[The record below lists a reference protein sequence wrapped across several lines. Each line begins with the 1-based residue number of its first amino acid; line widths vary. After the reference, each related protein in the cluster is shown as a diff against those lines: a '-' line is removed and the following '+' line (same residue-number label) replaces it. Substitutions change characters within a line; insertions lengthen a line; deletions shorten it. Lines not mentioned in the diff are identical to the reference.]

1 MTHHRPETKVAHGT
15 HAIRQRLPVG
25 AWLVAA
31 LLSGGPVPAATP
43 ADWSP
48 ADEAIV
54 LYNSSKPSSVALAK
68 HYAEQRGIPENR
80 LVGLPCPDQETISRN
95 EFESGIREPLLRK
108 FIEQD
113 WWTMEKRD
121 LVDPNGRRYNQVP
134 QVVRQDVRVLV
145 IMRGVPLRVQRMT
158 TEDPGP
164 KDADEASVDSELA
177 SLGLLN
183 RKLQGAIENR
193 YYQSKRRFPEQKD
206 ALGQL
211 IVGRLDA
218 ADDNTV
224 RRMISDSLRAE
235 REGLWGRAVIDFGLM
250 QAGYEEGEQWLGRC
264 VSSYRENGI
273 PVFTDHYR
281 DVLPESWPLPDTI
294 LYFGWYTHTAKGAI
308 ATPGFRF
315 KPGAIVCHLHSLSA
329 ETLRNRTSNWCAPLL
344 DHGAAATFGNVWE
357 PYLTLTIHFDLLNAR
372 LLEGFTLGEAAWSAT
387 PGLSWMNIVL
397 GDPLYRPFAR
407 PRIMMSE
414 DPADLD
420 YALYHDLAARYLTQD
435 GKKFRRELLRIAEEK
450 NSPRLL
456 ELVALVS
463 AVEGSHGQSSD
474 FLQHAAA
481 LYTKPEDKLRCALYD
496 AELARRRGDPKQSLD
511 LVKRILDQSRLFGSI
526 PAVSAAVTMQ
536 QEMSPQQPPA
546 TTSPSANTP
555 ARGG

>member
-48 ADEAIV
+48 TDEAIV

>member
-1 MTHHRPETKVAHGT
+1 M
-15 HAIRQRLPVG
+15 
-25 AWLVAA
+25 
-31 LLSGGPVPAATP
+31 
-43 ADWSP
+43 
-48 ADEAIV
+48 
-54 LYNSSKPSSVALAK
+54 LYNSSKPSSAALAK
-68 HYAEQRGIPENR
+68 HYAEQRGIPAER

-113 WWTMEKRD
+113 WWAMEKRD

-177 SLGLLN
+177 GLGLLN

-193 YYQSKRRFPEQKD
+193 YYQSKKRFPEQKD

-224 RRMISDSLRAE
+224 RRMIADSLRAE
-235 REGLWGRAVIDFGLM
+235 RVGLWGRAVIDFGLM

-273 PVFTDHYR
+273 PVFTDRYR
-281 DVLPESWPLPDTI
+281 EVLPESWPLPDTI

-315 KPGAIVCHLHSLSA
+315 KPGAIACHLHSLSA
-329 ETLRNRTSNWCAPLL
+329 ETLRDRTSNWCAPLL

-397 GDPLYRPFAR
+397 GDPLYRPFAK

-414 DPADLD
+414 DPTDLD

-450 NSPRLL
+450 HSPRLL
-456 ELVALVS
+456 ELVALIS

-526 PAVSAAVTMQ
+526 PAVSAAVAMQ
-536 QEMSPQQPPA
+536 REMMPEQPPP
-546 TTSPSANTP
+546 TSSPPVNSP
-555 ARGG
+555 VRGG

>member
-1 MTHHRPETKVAHGT
+1 MTHHRPETKAAPGP
-15 HAIRQRLPVG
+15 RPVRRRPMAV
-25 AWLVAA
+25 AWLVVA
-31 LLSGGPVPAATP
+31 LFAGGLVSAATP

-158 TEDPGP
+158 TEAPGP

-177 SLGLLN
+177 GLGLLN
-183 RKLQGAIENR
+183 RKLQGAVENR
-193 YYQSKRRFPEQKD
+193 YYQSKKRFPEQMD

-224 RRMISDSLRAE
+224 RRMIADSLRAE

-264 VSSYRENGI
+264 VASYRESGI
-273 PVFTDHYR
+273 PVFTDRYR

-329 ETLRNRTSNWCAPLL
+329 ETLKDRTSNWCAPLL

-397 GDPLYRPFAR
+397 GDPLYRPFAQ
-407 PRIMMSE
+407 PRLMMSE
-414 DPADLD
+414 DPADLE
-420 YALYHDLAARYLTQD
+420 YALYHDLATRYLTQD

-450 NSPRLL
+450 KSPRLL

-481 LYTKPEDKLRCALYD
+481 LYTHPEDKLRCALYD

-526 PAVSAAVTMQ
+526 PAVSAALAMQ
-536 QEMSPQQPPA
+536 REMLPKQPPP
-546 TTSPSANTP
+546 TTSPPANTP
-555 ARGG
+555 SRGG